1 MNILTD
7 ILPKKVE
14 IDGYQFE
21 INTDFRAGIAFEM
34 MIQKGEFDIA
44 EILKIYYGDKIPRNI
59 DKAISEAELFYCCG
73 ELPEIKDETKRSEYK
88 KQAYSFEVDAK
99 AIFADFWRYYAID
112 LSQEGLHWWTFR
124 ALLNGL
130 PEKSE
135 FKQRAYYRTCD
146 VKGLPKNEKK
156 RVLKIRSML
165 EIKSP
170 LSEKMTLDER
180 NSKMIEYIKTRQK
193 EIAGGEINE

>member
-7 ILPKKVE
+7 ILPKAVE
-14 IDGYQFE
+14 VGGRWYE
-21 INTDFRAGIAFEM
+21 INTDFRAGIAFEI
-34 MIQKGEFDIA
+34 MIQNGKFDVK
-44 EILKIYYGDKIPRNI
+44 EIINLYYEDNIPPDIN
-59 DKAISEAELFYCCG
+59 KAINAIELFYCCG
-73 ELPEIKDETKRSEYK
+73 ELPETKENEKPLEK
-88 KQAYSFEVDAK
+88 KKHAYSFEVDAK

-156 RVLKIRSML
+156 RVLKIRSMI
-165 EIKSP
+165 EIKAASG
-170 LSEKMTLDER
+170 EKMTLEER
-180 NSKMIEYIKTRQK
+180 NNKMLNYVLARQN
-193 EIAGGEINE
+193 EIAGGGLNG